1 MAASNRTIG
10 WALMVISMLL
20 LASGLAIWRP
30 ITSFGRARHLAV
42 QADLSAIKFSLD
54 RYKSITGHYPTTEQ
68 GLAALVARQLEPAS
82 LYGGRTVL
90 NSLPKDLWGNDY
102 VYRCPGKKNLDA
114 YDLFSAGPD
123 GVVDTTD
130 DDWGER

>member
-10 WALMVISMLL
+10 WMLMAIAVLL
-20 LASGLAIWRP
+20 LASGVAIWRP

-42 QADLSAIKFSLD
+42 QADMSVIKFSLN

-68 GLAALVARQLEPAS
+68 GLAALVAQQLEPVS
-82 LYGGRTVL
+82 MYGGRTVL
-90 NSLPKDLWGNDY
+90 GSMPKDLWGNDY
-102 VYRCPGKKNLDA
+102 VYRCPGKKNPDS

-123 GVVDTTD
+123 GIADTAD